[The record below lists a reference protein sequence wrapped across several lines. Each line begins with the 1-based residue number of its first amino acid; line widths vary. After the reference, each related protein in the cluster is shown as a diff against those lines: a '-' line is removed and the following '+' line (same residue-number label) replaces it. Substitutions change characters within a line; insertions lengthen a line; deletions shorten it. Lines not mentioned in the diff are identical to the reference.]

1 MDVAEKNG
9 VNERSTVLLGVLAF
23 LIIGLSLMATMW
35 NTFAQQE
42 QASGQHLFLTARS
55 LLHAVES
62 SFRLTQSGIKSGI
75 SPVAAEFFRE
85 LEANGDV
92 LFVGLIDPSGAKIL
106 SGRMTS
112 DTGGSLSLPK
122 EALEEMPNATEWQGM
137 AFLGSRPA
145 YVYAKRLMP
154 VRDTPRGGR
163 SRVYNKKSTFMPQG
177 YIPGSPGERA
187 GEGAPMDSGNTNVFL
202 EDGIQLIKP
211 GAPVFLVVAMDVAR
225 YEKVYEDFRKSAFFQ
240 TVYVL
245 AAAVVAWVL
254 GMSFLKRRKLAGRAV
269 ELERFQAR
277 LLDNLPDGLVILSR
291 DNTISGANPAAHRI
305 LGVQNGPLVG
315 QKLSDLPRQVASC
328 LEVKGSSGRWR
339 HLDEGGLHLEILS
352 LPFREDEQQEDE
364 GLCIIRDRTE
374 IHQLEK
380 SLSEVEKL
388 AAVGTL
394 AAGVAHEIRNPLSA
408 LRGFAQYFAK
418 KLVGRQPDEMYA
430 QTMVRE
436 ADRLNRVVTDL
447 LYLARPRPIVP
458 RSLELADM
466 VADLEHILR
475 LDVESGKVRFSMNL
489 ECPTVMADEDA
500 LKQALLNLILNSL
513 EAVAD
518 LPEGKR
524 NIALTSRRD
533 DEAGG
538 VWIMVSDNGCGM
550 SQTVKGQAFEPFFTT
565 RKKGTGLGLALVLRT
580 IKEHN
585 GRVNLESEPHQGT
598 TVSLFLPDRPGGV
611 ESPTEAA

>member
-42 QASGQHLFLTARS
+42 QASSQHLLLTARS

-62 SFRLTQSGIKSGI
+62 SFRLTQSGIRSGI
-75 SPVAAEFFRE
+75 SPIAVEFFRE
-85 LEANGDV
+85 LETNGDV
-92 LFVGLIDPSGAKIL
+92 LFVGLIEPSGAKIF
-106 SGRMTS
+106 SRRMTP
-112 DTGGSLSLPK
+112 DTGALVLPK
-122 EALEEMPNATEWQGM
+122 NAFKEMADAAEWQGM
-137 AFLGSRPA
+137 AHFGSRPA
-145 YVYAKRLMP
+145 YVYAKRVMP
-154 VRDTPRGGR
+154 VRESYRPRRGWAR
-163 SRVYNKKSTFMPQG
+163 DKSGNLAPEG
-177 YIPGSPGERA
+177 YLPGSPEESGSPGSQDRADGFIEGEVQR
-187 GEGAPMDSGNTNVFL
+187 V
-202 EDGIQLIKP
+202 KP
-211 GAPVFLVVAMDVAR
+211 GEPVFLVVAMDIAR

-245 AAAVVAWVL
+245 AAAVVAWIL

-277 LLDNLPDGLVILSR
+277 LLDNLPDGLVIISR
-291 DNTISGANPAAHRI
+291 DNSISGANPAAHRI

-315 QKLSDLPRQVASC
+315 QKLSDLPRQVAAS
-328 LEVKGSSGRWR
+328 LAIRGNSERWR
-339 HLDEGGLHLEILS
+339 HIDEGGLHLEILS

-374 IHQLEK
+374 IHRLEK

-418 KLVGRQPDEMYA
+418 KLVGRQPDETYA

-447 LYLARPRPIVP
+447 LYLARPRPITP
-458 RSLELADM
+458 RPLELAEM
-466 VADLEHILR
+466 VADLEHMLH
-475 LDVESGKVRFSMNL
+475 LDVEGGKVRFGVVL
-489 ECPTVMADEDA
+489 DCPTVTADEDA

-513 EAVAD
+513 EALAGRPAEECRI
-518 LPEGKR
+518 LL
-524 NIALTSRRD
+524 ASRRD
-533 DEAGG
+533 EEAGG
-538 VWIMVSDNGCGM
+538 VWLTVSDNGCGM

-585 GRVNLESEPHQGT
+585 GRINLESAPNEGT
-598 TVSLFLPDRPGGV
+598 TVSLFLPDQPGGL
-611 ESPTEAA
+611 ESPTEAE

>member
-62 SFRLTQSGIKSGI
+62 SFRLTQSGIRSGI

-85 LEANGDV
+85 LEASGDV

-106 SGRMTS
+106 SGRMTQ
-112 DTGGSLSLPK
+112 DTGALSLPK
-122 EALEEMPNATEWQGM
+122 EALEEMPEATEWQGM
-137 AFLGSRPA
+137 AHLGSRPA
-145 YVYAKRLMP
+145 YVYAKRVMP
-154 VRDTPRGGR
+154 VREREPYHGGR
-163 SRVYNKKSTFMPQG
+163 GRMRDKNGNLMRQG
-177 YIPGSPGERA
+177 YLPVSPDERTPMEGPG
-187 GEGAPMDSGNTNVFL
+187 DFL
-202 EDGIQLIKP
+202 EDEVQLVKP
-211 GAPVFLVVAMDVAR
+211 GDPIFLVVAMDIAR

-245 AAAVVAWVL
+245 AAAVVAWIL

-277 LLDNLPDGLVILSR
+277 LLDNLPDGLVIISR

-315 QKLSDLPRQVASC
+315 QKLSDLPRQVASS

-418 KLVGRQPDEMYA
+418 KLVGRQPDETYA

-447 LYLARPRPIVP
+447 LYLARPRPIAP
-458 RSLELADM
+458 RPLELAVL
-466 VADLEHILR
+466 VADLEHMLR
-475 LDVESGKVRFSMNL
+475 LDVESGKVRFGVTL
-489 ECPTVMADEDA
+489 ECPSVTADEDA

-518 LPEGKR
+518 LPEEER
-524 NIALTSRRD
+524 SIILASRRD

-585 GRVNLESEPHQGT
+585 GRINLESAPNQGT
-598 TVSLFLPDRPGGV
+598 TVSLFLPDQPGGV
-611 ESPTEAA
+611 DSSTEAA

>member
-106 SGRMTS
+106 SGRMAQ
-112 DTGGSLSLPK
+112 DTGGLALPK
-122 EALEEMPNATEWQGM
+122 EALEEMPKATEWQGM
-137 AFLGSRPA
+137 ALLGSRPA
-145 YVYAKRLMP
+145 YVYAKRVKPLRDDHRGSWGRP
-154 VRDTPRGGR
+154 YSRDKAVRQ
-163 SRVYNKKSTFMPQG
+163 QG
-177 YIPGSPGERA
+177 YLPVSPEERDGERA
-187 GEGAPMDSGNTNVFL
+187 PMSGRGNDNDFL
-202 EDGIQLIKP
+202 EDGLQLVKP

-277 LLDNLPDGLVILSR
+277 LLDNLPDGLVIISR

-315 QKLSDLPRQVASC
+315 QRLSDLPKQVASS

-418 KLVGRQPDEMYA
+418 KFAGRQPDETYA

-447 LYLARPRPIVP
+447 LYLARPRPIAP
-458 RSLELADM
+458 RPLELSGL
-466 VADLEHILR
+466 VADLEHMLR
-475 LDVESGKVRFSMNL
+475 LEVENGKVRFRIML
-489 ECPTVMADEDA
+489 ECPTVTADEDA

-518 LPEGKR
+518 LPEEER

-533 DEAGG
+533 EDAKG

-585 GRVNLESEPHQGT
+585 GRINLESAPNEGT
-598 TVSLFLPDRPGGV
+598 TVSLFLPDQPGGV